1 MPARRASAW
10 NTPLCSATTITTQ
23 AKGVTGLPPPSF
35 CVISMF
41 STRNAQY
48 SWTSVG
54 VLRVTST
61 KACNGLA
68 NHARPLVRPA
78 AISTPNSRLTG
89 MVQAHSCKVTSK
101 PWPNAASSPASST
114 KL

>member
-1 MPARRASAW
+1 M
-10 NTPLCSATTITTQ
+10 CSATTITTQ
-23 AKGVTGLPPPSF
+23 ANGVMGLPPPSF

-48 SWTSVG
+48 NCTSVG

-61 KACNGLA
+61 KACSGRASHGRL
-68 NHARPLVRPA
+68 LVSAA

-89 MVQAHSCKVTSK
+89 MVHAHSCSVTNK
-101 PWPNAASSPASST
+101 P
-114 KL
+114 